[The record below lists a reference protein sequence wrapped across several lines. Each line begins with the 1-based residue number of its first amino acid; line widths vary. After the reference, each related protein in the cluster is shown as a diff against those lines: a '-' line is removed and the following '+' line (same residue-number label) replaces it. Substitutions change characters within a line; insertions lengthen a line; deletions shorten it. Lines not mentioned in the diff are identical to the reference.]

1 MNKPLKRLTLALWL
15 VAVVAMVL
23 MVAMQLSTRDRAA
36 AQLDAPLVAP
46 DFSLTDQLGRSVSN
60 ADLKGHPWIAD
71 FIFTE
76 CASACPLMS
85 HKLSDLQ
92 AVIPADVKF
101 VSFSVDPER
110 DTPAVLLAYAK
121 QYGADNDRWR
131 FLTGDKTKVFDA
143 VAGMKV
149 SVIAATK
156 DNPIEHDIHFLLI
169 DSAGHIHGFYD
180 SRVPDEVDRL
190 IRDAAALSAQAR
202 P

>member
-36 AQLDAPLVAP
+36 AQLDTPIPVP
-46 DFSLTDQLGRSVSN
+46 DFTLTDQLGRSVSN
-60 ADLKGHPWIAD
+60 ADLMGHPWIAD

-101 VSFSVDPER
+101 VSFSVDPR
-110 DTPAVLLAYAK
+110 ARHAPRPPRLRQTI
-121 QYGADNDRWR
+121 WR
-131 FLTGDKTKVFDA
+131 RQRP
-143 VAGMKV
+143 VAF
-149 SVIAATK
+149 
-156 DNPIEHDIHFLLI
+156 PH
-169 DSAGHIHGFYD
+169 
-180 SRVPDEVDRL
+180 RR
-190 IRDAAALSAQAR
+190 
-202 P
+202 